1 MKNITI
7 AGNIGK
13 DAETRRTQSGDA
25 VTSFSIAVE
34 DRIPKEKGTIW
45 FRCSL
50 WGKRGESLAQ
60 YLTKGSKVAVSGELS
75 IEVYEGKTNLTVTNL
90 TVKVD
95 QVTLLG
101 GGQDDNVSRRDTARQ
116 SPADHY
122 GNDGY
127 GHGPD
132 TRRSDLDDEIPF

>member
-7 AGNIGK
+7 AGNVGK

-75 IEVYEGKTNLTVTNL
+75 IEVYEGKTNLTV
-90 TVKVD
+90 KVD

-101 GGQDDNVSRRDTARQ
+101 GGQDNNVSRRDPGRQ
-116 SPADHY
+116 TPA
-122 GNDGY
+122 GY
-127 GHGPD
+127 GAGGRP
-132 TRRSDLDDEIPF
+132 DLDDEIPFNMEWR

>member
-7 AGNIGK
+7 AGNVGK
-13 DAETRRTQSGDA
+13 DAETRRTQSWDA

-60 YLTKGSKVAVSGELS
+60 YLAKGSKVAVSGELS
-75 IEVYEGKTNLTVTNL
+75 IEVYEGKTNL

-101 GGQDDNVSRRDTARQ
+101 GGQDDNVSRRDTGRQ
-116 SPADHY
+116 APA
-122 GNDGY
+122 GY
-127 GHGPD
+127 GAGGRP
-132 TRRSDLDDEIPF
+132 DLDDDTVPF

>member
-34 DRIPKEKGTIW
+34 DRIPKEKSTIW

-75 IEVYEGKTNLTVTNL
+75 IEVYEGKTNLTV
-90 TVKVD
+90 KVD

-116 SPADHY
+116 APA
-122 GNDGY
+122 GY
-127 GHGPD
+127 GAGGRP
-132 TRRSDLDDEIPF
+132 DLDDDIIPF

>member
-1 MKNITI
+1 MKSITI
-7 AGNIGK
+7 AGNVGK

-25 VTSFSIAVE
+25 VTSFSVAVE

-75 IEVYEGKTNLTVTNL
+75 IEVYEGKTNLTV
-90 TVKVD
+90 KVD

-116 SPADHY
+116 APA
-122 GNDGY
+122 GY
-127 GHGPD
+127 GAGGRP
-132 TRRSDLDDEIPF
+132 DLDDEIPF

>member
-25 VTSFSIAVE
+25 VTSFSVAVE

-75 IEVYEGKTNLTVTNL
+75 IEVYEGKTNLTV
-90 TVKVD
+90 KVD

-116 SPADHY
+116 APA
-122 GNDGY
+122 GY
-127 GHGPD
+127 GAGGRP
-132 TRRSDLDDEIPF
+132 DLDDEIPF

>member
-1 MKNITI
+1 MKSITI
-7 AGNIGK
+7 AGNVGK

-25 VTSFSIAVE
+25 VTSFSVAVE

-75 IEVYEGKTNLTVTNL
+75 IEVYEGKTNLTV
-90 TVKVD
+90 KVD

-116 SPADHY
+116 APA
-122 GNDGY
+122 GY
-127 GHGPD
+127 GAGGRPD
-132 TRRSDLDDEIPF
+132 LEDSIPF

>member
-75 IEVYEGKTNLTVTNL
+75 IEVYEGKTNR

-116 SPADHY
+116 APA
-122 GNDGY
+122 GY
-127 GHGPD
+127 GAGGRPD
-132 TRRSDLDDEIPF
+132 LEDSIPF

>member
-1 MKNITI
+1 MKNLTI

-75 IEVYEGKTNLTVTNL
+75 IEVYEGKTNLTV
-90 TVKVD
+90 KVD

-116 SPADHY
+116 APA
-122 GNDGY
+122 GDGA
-127 GHGPD
+127 GGRP
-132 TRRSDLDDEIPF
+132 DLDDEIPF

>member
-7 AGNIGK
+7 AGNVGK

-75 IEVYEGKTNLTVTNL
+75 IEVYEGKTNLTV
-90 TVKVD
+90 KVD

-116 SPADHY
+116 APA
-122 GNDGY
+122 GY
-127 GHGPD
+127 GAGGRP
-132 TRRSDLDDEIPF
+132 DLDDDSVPF

>member
-75 IEVYEGKTNLTVTNL
+75 IEVYEGKTNLTV
-90 TVKVD
+90 KVD

-101 GGQDDNVSRRDTARQ
+101 GGQDDNVSRRDTGRQ
-116 SPADHY
+116 WM
-122 GNDGY
+122 
-127 GHGPD
+127 D
-132 TRRSDLDDEIPF
+132 TALAETRPDLDESIPF

>member
-7 AGNIGK
+7 AGNVGK

-50 WGKRGESLAQ
+50 WGRRGESLAQ

-75 IEVYEGKTNLTVTNL
+75 IEVYEGKTNLTV
-90 TVKVD
+90 KVD

-101 GGQDDNVSRRDTARQ
+101 GSQDDNVSRRDTARQ
-116 SPADHY
+116 APA
-122 GNDGY
+122 GY
-127 GHGPD
+127 GAGGRP
-132 TRRSDLDDEIPF
+132 DLDDDTIPF

>member
-7 AGNIGK
+7 AGNVGK

-75 IEVYEGKTNLTVTNL
+75 IEVYEGKTNLTV
-90 TVKVD
+90 KVD

-101 GGQDDNVSRRDTARQ
+101 GG
-116 SPADHY
+116 
-122 GNDGY
+122 
-127 GHGPD
+127 
-132 TRRSDLDDEIPF
+132 

>member
-1 MKNITI
+1 MKSITI
-7 AGNIGK
+7 AGNVGK

-25 VTSFSIAVE
+25 VTGFSIAVE
-34 DRIPKEKGTIW
+34 DRIPKEKGIIW
-45 FRCSL
+45 FRCSM

-75 IEVYEGKTNLTVTNL
+75 IEVYEGKTNLTV
-90 TVKVD
+90 KVD

-116 SPADHY
+116 APA
-122 GNDGY
+122 GY
-127 GHGPD
+127 GGRPD
-132 TRRSDLDDEIPF
+132 LNDEIPF